1 MSLANALVRGGGGID
16 AHGLP
21 ASEEQLEI
29 VCFLE
34 ISAPIGTDGA
44 LDVVHASFYILLFT

>member
-1 MSLANALVRGGGGID
+1 MSLANALVRGGGID
-16 AHGLP
+16 PHGLP